1 MATGM
6 SGVFSTIDTDALV
19 SAAMATA
26 QKPLTRLTTEKST
39 IQAQQKALADIESR
53 LTDFRTLAASFS
65 NISTLAGV
73 TATSSDTKIATV
85 SATSGVTGGSFQVTI
100 DRMASADRLAQTV
113 GTASS
118 TALVGAGAFSYAY
131 DGVTRTRITTAETTL
146 EGLRDLINN
155 DSSNP
160 GVTASI
166 LNVSGTYHLV
176 LAGKD
181 NGASHAIN
189 INDETTTIAGFDA
202 ADFTRT
208 QAAQSARLRVD
219 GFPAETWIERDNNTI
234 SDVIPGVT
242 LSLVKAGDMT
252 VTLSRRTDQ
261 LSQNLGNLKEIY
273 NGLVTTLNKY
283 AGFDSETKVVGILQ
297 GDIGVRDIVR
307 NVRSVLTSAAP
318 GFSDG
323 DDTFAVASQLGLTFD
338 RYGVLSLDQATLD
351 DAVAADYS
359 AVLKLLGAVSSGNS
373 SNAAVQFT
381 SASGSTTAGAYQV
394 QVHFSDTGVVD
405 SAVIRKSG
413 ETAWRNLTING
424 SVLSGAS
431 GTPEA
436 GLELS
441 AIWGGGG
448 AGTQSS
454 DVNIQQ
460 GLGGALENLLDN
472 MLDPTDGTI
481 TGDKN
486 RFDMRITNLDKQIA
500 LQQDR
505 LTRKEAQLKAKYAR
519 MESMLAQLDSQR
531 AAFSAFTTSQESQNK
546 DN

>member
-6 SGVFSTIDTDALV
+6 SGVFSTIDTDTLV
-19 SAAMATA
+19 SAAMAVA
-26 QKPLTRLTTEKST
+26 QKPLVRLTTEKST
-39 IQAQQKALADIESR
+39 VQAQQKALTDIESR
-53 LTDFRTLAASFS
+53 LTDLRTLAASFS
-65 NISTLAGV
+65 NPSTLAGV

-100 DRMASADRLAQTV
+100 DRLASADRLAQTA
-113 GTASS
+113 GSAGA
-118 TALVGAGAFSYAY
+118 TALVGAGAFSYTY
-131 DGVTRTRITTAETTL
+131 DGVTRTRITTGETTL

-155 DSSNP
+155 DASNP

-181 NGASHAIN
+181 NGASHAITV
-189 INDETTTIAGFDA
+189 NDEATTIAGFDA

-208 QAAQSARLRVD
+208 QAAQSARLRID
-219 GFPAETWIERDNNTI
+219 GFPAETWIERDNNTL

-283 AGFDSETKVVGILQ
+283 AGYDSETKMAGILQ

-307 NVRSVLTSAAP
+307 NVRAVLTGAAP
-318 GFSDG
+318 GFSTDA
-323 DDTFAVASQLGLTFD
+323 DTFALASQLGLTFD
-338 RYGVLSLDQATLD
+338 RYGVLSLDQTTLD
-351 DAVAADYS
+351 NAVAADYS

-373 SNAAVQFT
+373 SNAAIQFT
-381 SASGSTTAGAYQV
+381 SSSSSTTAGAYQV

-405 SAVIRKSG
+405 SAVIRTSG

-424 SVLSGAS
+424 SVLSGAA

-441 AIWGGGG
+441 AIWNGAG
-448 AGTQSS
+448 AGTQSA
-454 DVNIQQ
+454 DLNIQK
-460 GLGGALENLLDN
+460 GLGGAIDNLLDG
-472 MLDPTDGTI
+472 MLDPVDGTI
-481 TGDKN
+481 TADKN
-486 RFDMRITNLDKQIA
+486 RFETRITDLQKQIVRQSDRLDK
-500 LQQDR
+500 
-505 LTRKEAQLKAKYAR
+505 KEAQLKAKYAR
-519 MESMLAQLDSQR
+519 MEAMLAQLDSQR
-531 AAFSAFTTSQESQNK
+531 AAFSALTTSQEANNK
-546 DN
+546 DD